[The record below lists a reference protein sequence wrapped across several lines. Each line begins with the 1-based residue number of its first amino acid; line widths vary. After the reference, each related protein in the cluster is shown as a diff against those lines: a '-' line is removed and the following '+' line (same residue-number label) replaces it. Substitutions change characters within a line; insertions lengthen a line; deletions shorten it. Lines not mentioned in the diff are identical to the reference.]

1 VKFWDSSALLPL
13 LVDEPSGAKLRLL
26 LTQDAQILAW
36 WSSRV
41 EMASA
46 LAKREREGSLTAGEA
61 DAAYAALQQLAQ
73 SWEEVTPSDLIRTT
87 AQRLLRTH
95 PLRAAAS
102 LQLAAALIA
111 SGREPPELEF
121 VCLDERLGNAARRE
135 GFPVV
140 ALSAY

>member
-1 VKFWDSSALLPL
+1 MRLASTCWASA
-13 LVDEPSGAKLRLL
+13 ATTHCLRL
-26 LTQDAQILAW
+26 
-36 WSSRV
+36 RP
-41 EMASA
+41 
-46 LAKREREGSLTAGEA
+46 EGVTRPPKKPLTAAEA

-95 PLRAAAS
+95 PLRAADS
-102 LQLAAALIA
+102 LQLAAARVA
-111 SGREPPELEF
+111 SGREPSELEF

>member
-1 VKFWDSSALLPL
+1 MRFWDSSALLPL
-13 LVDEPSGAKLRLL
+13 LVDEPSGAHMRRLL
-26 LTQDAQILAW
+26 TVDAQILAW

-41 EMASA
+41 EMAAA
-46 LAKREREGSLTAGEA
+46 LARREREGSLSTIAA
-61 DAAYAALQQLAQ
+61 DAAYAALQRLAQ

-95 PLRAAAS
+95 ALRAADS
-102 LQLAAALIA
+102 LQLAAALVA
-111 SGREPPELEF
+111 SGREPAGLEF

-140 ALSAY
+140 ALSG